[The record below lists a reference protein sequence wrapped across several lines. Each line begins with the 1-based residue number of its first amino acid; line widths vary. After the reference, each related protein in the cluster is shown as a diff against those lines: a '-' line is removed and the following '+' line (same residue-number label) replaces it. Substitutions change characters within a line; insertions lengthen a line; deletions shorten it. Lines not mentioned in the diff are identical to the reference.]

1 MKISK
6 EARQVSRELFRQ
18 SFVDGRLDEGRV
30 RAMVDAVVVKKP
42 RAQLAILK
50 NFLRLVK
57 LELERHHALVESAQ
71 ALSPDDASAITRDL
85 RIRHGRDLSTDF
97 KVNPELLGGLRIQIG
112 SDVWDGSVR
121 NRLRRLEEHFTLS

>member
-30 RAMVDAVVVKKP
+30 RAMVDAVVAKQP

-71 ALSPDDASAITRDL
+71 LLSPADASAITRDL

-121 NRLRRLEEHFTLS
+121 NRLRRLEEHFTQS